1 MAASPED
8 TTPATI
14 TPPGRFSWL
23 RIVDPA
29 QWAPDVAL
37 LQRDSAERLGFVRSF
52 LRLPFGAGRLSLYQ
66 GYLDRLM
73 RAPDGLLPP
82 LERELLALVT
92 SVENRCEVCILS
104 HATALRKYGMDPD
117 VVDTMT
123 LAWRRAPLSRR
134 HLALANFAS
143 RLTLAPADVDET
155 LLEGLRS
162 AGLDEAAI
170 FEAVQ
175 VVAIYNSNNRI
186 NNAVGMVP
194 NPQSRPG
201 HRPPG

>member
-1 MAASPED
+1 MATNGNDAG
-8 TTPATI
+8 A
-14 TPPGRFSWL
+14 GRSDARGAFSWL
-23 RIVDPA
+23 RIVDPDR
-29 QWAPDVAL
+29 WAPDVAA
-37 LQRDSAERLGFVRSF
+37 LQEECRQRLGFVRSF
-52 LRLPFGAGRLSLYQ
+52 LRLPFGPGRLALYQ

-104 HATALRKYGMDPD
+104 HAAALRKHGMDPD

-123 LAWRRAPLSRR
+123 LAWRRAPLSAR

-155 LLEGLRS
+155 LLDGLRS
-162 AGLDEAAI
+162 AGLDEAEV

-194 NPQSRPG
+194 NPQTRPG
-201 HRPPG
+201 YRAPG